1 MRTFGF
7 LLIALFAVGCSG
19 DQTITAKDKSELKD
33 NLNKPV
39 DVEKIRAEYNKNK
52 PAETGIQPAKDEM

>member
-1 MRTFGF
+1 MRAFGF

-19 DQTITAKDKSELKD
+19 DATISAKDKSELKD

-39 DVEKIRAEYNKNK
+39 DVDKIRAEYYKNK
-52 PAETGIQPAKDEM
+52 PAETGVQPAKDGM